1 MKVLVAIICIN
12 EPLNG
17 LERYKICIKFKS
29 LHFLAAETIKNLAQI
44 LRNEIVK
51 IIATNHFQDET
62 IIITERFFK
71 GKKELELLKLS
82 TFYFTT

>member
-1 MKVLVAIICIN
+1 MRRYNCEGFSGYYVGIN

-62 IIITERFFK
+62 IMITEIF
-71 GKKELELLKLS
+71 LN
-82 TFYFTT
+82 

>member
-1 MKVLVAIICIN
+1 MRRYNCEGFSGYYVGIK

-62 IIITERFFK
+62 IMITEIF
-71 GKKELELLKLS
+71 LN
-82 TFYFTT
+82 